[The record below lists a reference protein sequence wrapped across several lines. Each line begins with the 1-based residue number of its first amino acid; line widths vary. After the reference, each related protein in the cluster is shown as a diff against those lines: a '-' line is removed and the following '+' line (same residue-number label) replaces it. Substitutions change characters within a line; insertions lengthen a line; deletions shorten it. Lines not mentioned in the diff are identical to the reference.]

1 MDGREIEPDAD
12 AVELVVTMAD
22 RTRHV
27 YRADAGGST
36 DASAFAYVG
45 RIGSA

>member
-1 MDGREIEPDAD
+1 MDGREIEPDGE
-12 AVELVVTMAD
+12 AVEVVVTMAD

-36 DASAFAYVG
+36 AASTFTYVG
-45 RIGSA
+45 RIDSP

>member
-12 AVELVVTMAD
+12 AVEVVVTMAD
-22 RTRHV
+22 HTRHL
-27 YRADAGGST
+27 YRVDPGGST
-36 DASAFAYVG
+36 DASRFAYVG